1 MRQKASIFL
10 CASAILLSACGSEGE
25 EPGKKPGTGQEGEF
39 GQTTEITY
47 TPTLSL
53 TTDKAMYSP
62 GDAVKF
68 KAVGTVPAGAKIR
81 YVHQGQVVAEE
92 NYAGDEWTWTAPS
105 ADKSGYMVDIYTGDE
120 NGETVYGAIAV
131 DVSSSWAFFPRYGF
145 VADFGQKPMETIEEE
160 MDYLLRCHINGVQF
174 QDWHNKHHW
183 PLGSTR
189 NGEILDVYKD
199 IANRDTYRETIENY
213 IDVQHRLGMKS
224 IFYNLCFGALDDA
237 EEDGVKPEWFVYKDY
252 MGNVRDSHDLPDS
265 WKSDIY
271 LVNPANKGWQNYL
284 IERNEDVYNHLDF
297 DGYQIDQL
305 GNRGK
310 VFDAYGNELNLP
322 QGYNAFIKA
331 MKNAR
336 PEKDLIM
343 NAVSRYGA
351 QEIAESEGVEFLYN
365 EVWRGEEAQ
374 FSHLKI
380 ILDENDRF
388 SKNRLKTVFAA
399 YMNYDKADSKG
410 KFNNPGVI
418 LTDAVM
424 FALGGSH
431 LELGDHMLCKEYFPN
446 NNLEMDDELK
456 NAMVNYYD
464 FLTGY
469 ENLLRDGGS
478 LSTEI
483 SVKSADGKLKMQAW
497 PPLKGAVCTI
507 ARRLDKKDVI
517 HLLNFS
523 QANSTEWRDANGSMP
538 KPSYVAS
545 PKCSI
550 AVDREVESVWMASP
564 DIAGGVKHPLAYSV
578 KNGVVEVTL
587 PSLLYWDMIVV
598 EYK

>member
-1 MRQKASIFL
+1 MQVQ
-10 CASAILLSACGSEGE
+10 SE
-25 EPGKKPGTGQEGEF
+25 QVR
-39 GQTTEITY
+39 
-47 TPTLSL
+47 L
-53 TTDKAMYSP
+53 TK
-62 GDAVKF
+62 G
-68 KAVGTVPAGAKIR
+68 
-81 YVHQGQVVAEE
+81 
-92 NYAGDEWTWTAPS
+92 
-105 ADKSGYMVDIYTGDE
+105 
-120 NGETVYGAIAV
+120 
-131 DVSSSWAFFPRYGF
+131 
-145 VADFGQKPMETIEEE
+145 
-160 MDYLLRCHINGVQF
+160 
-174 QDWHNKHHW
+174 
-183 PLGSTR
+183 
-189 NGEILDVYKD
+189 
-199 IANRDTYRETIENY
+199 
-213 IDVQHRLGMKS
+213 
-224 IFYNLCFGALDDA
+224 
-237 EEDGVKPEWFVYKDY
+237 
-252 MGNVRDSHDLPDS
+252 
-265 WKSDIY
+265 DIY

-322 QGYNAFIKA
+322 QGYNSFIKA
-331 MKNAR
+331 MKTAR

-388 SKNRLKTVFAA
+388 SKNSLKTVFAA